1 MMLKKQYKVTM
12 KTLHIID
19 GIGPPAARGT
29 ELIYEHLKKLANRGI
44 SVYILTIIDRY
55 TSQDWDIWATKQ
67 EKEYNI
73 KIYNINIPLLKH
85 WHLGYIIITRI
96 LYWFKTLSLQYRNHY
111 DIINDYSSSSFMF
124 YRTVLL
130 RPFCQA
136 KLIHTLCIY
145 NLGVFSSY
153 RFSGGVK
160 YLDRVLCMSKH
171 IKQQT
176 SRLLPDNN
184 KISYFPLG
192 IELNRFTQV
201 NDSVDIREKHAFPKN
216 KLVVLYLGPI
226 ERHKG
231 IFVLSEA
238 SCKIPKTIR
247 LHFVFTC
254 ARFLDKSERIKEIKA
269 LRESMK
275 CCKHPFQIITD
286 LVDVPSLMDV
296 ADIFVLPQL
305 TAHGTIA
312 YPVTLLEAMA
322 SGKAIVAS
330 MTEGVNEL
338 IFHNRNGFVF
348 TPGCST
354 ELARY
359 IEVLAENPKLRR
371 RIGDAAK
378 TYIKNKHNLDSS
390 VSNLAEIYNDVMD
403 NEKNNSK
410 LPA

>member
-1 MMLKKQYKVTM
+1 
-12 KTLHIID
+12 
-19 GIGPPAARGT
+19 
-29 ELIYEHLKKLANRGI
+29 
-44 SVYILTIIDRY
+44 
-55 TSQDWDIWATKQ
+55 
-67 EKEYNI
+67 
-73 KIYNINIPLLKH
+73 
-85 WHLGYIIITRI
+85 
-96 LYWFKTLSLQYRNHY
+96 
-111 DIINDYSSSSFMF
+111 
-124 YRTVLL
+124 
-130 RPFCQA
+130 
-136 KLIHTLCIY
+136 
-145 NLGVFSSY
+145 
-153 RFSGGVK
+153 
-160 YLDRVLCMSKH
+160 
-171 IKQQT
+171 
-176 SRLLPDNN
+176 
-184 KISYFPLG
+184 
-192 IELNRFTQV
+192 
-201 NDSVDIREKHAFPKN
+201 
-216 KLVVLYLGPI
+216 
-226 ERHKG
+226 
-231 IFVLSEA
+231 
-238 SCKIPKTIR
+238 
-247 LHFVFTC
+247 
-254 ARFLDKSERIKEIKA
+254 
-269 LRESMK
+269 MK